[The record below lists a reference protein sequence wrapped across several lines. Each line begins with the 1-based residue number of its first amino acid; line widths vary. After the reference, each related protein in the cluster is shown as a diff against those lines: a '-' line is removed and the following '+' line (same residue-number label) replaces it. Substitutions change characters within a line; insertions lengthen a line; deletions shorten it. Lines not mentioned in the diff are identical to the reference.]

1 MFCTECGTRIED
13 DAVFCPNCGA
23 KIAQAAA
30 EAPKAEAPKAE
41 APKPATPAPQPVAST
56 PKAEAAKPAAP
67 APQPVASTPKP
78 EAPKPA
84 APAPQPEEP
93 PKKSHAL
100 LIAGLCLAVF
110 LLLLIIVCGIALKK
124 YWNGIDEKKEKTE
137 VSRIYDE
144 EPALPIDEPVQVLPS
159 ESEATPEPTAEP
171 TATPEPTVAPTAT
184 PEPSMSP
191 EEAFSKQE
199 EKLIAESSRIQIAT
213 AYRAPYVSVDE
224 WYGPASQF
232 DRNVKGVIKTLLRDF
247 DGDGAEEM
255 LVIRVNEGSLE
266 YEVYEFDGKEVRLG
280 ASYNTLRKNQDMALF
295 DKNDQMNL
303 NVYLY
308 SHDGRQFLVE
318 RFDACRDWETDYDG
332 KYLGILFYGNG
343 SLISLYSNYCTG
355 MDEQSFEIS
364 EEDTLLLLELG
375 LTNTAANYR
384 LVGDP
389 LSMEDGLEEILF
401 VVAARSEEQILRDQE
416 TYDPEA
422 GNVSELGGVSYY
434 FFNKESEYDK
444 DNEFLSADWLPL
456 GGDYLDGY
464 SVQRNDHSIASTEEL
479 GGIINYCD
487 HVKFKTYA
495 EEQGDGTLADWLNEQ
510 VENAV
515 SGYDGDAVLKSLK
528 EEYEGKAESPYPD
541 EVYSFRPL
549 ECTVVYAEG
558 TYVSVGFEWD
568 WYMGGV
574 HNAGGFGLNCNLE
587 EKREITLEEFL
598 GKDADEVRSMVA
610 QGICDAIEMED
621 NEVFQTKIDQF
632 LEENGKYSFWFDQ
645 DTVYVMFESYSL
657 DMGGGAI
664 LVKLER

>member
-1 MFCTECGTRIED
+1 MFCTECGTQIED
-13 DAVFCPNCGA
+13 DALFCPNCGA
-23 KIAQAAA
+23 KIAQEAAAPKAEEPKAVTPAPQPMA
-30 EAPKAEAPKAE
+30 EAPKAAT
-41 APKPATPAPQPVAST
+41 TPAPQPAAPAS
-56 PKAEAAKPAAP
+56 KPVAP
-67 APQPVASTPKP
+67 APQP
-78 EAPKPA
+78 E
-84 APAPQPEEP
+84 APAPKPEEP

-100 LIAGLCLAVF
+100 LIAVICLVVF
-110 LLLLIIVCGIALKK
+110 LLLLIVVCGIALAK
-124 YWNGIDEKKEKTE
+124 YWNGVSEKKEKAQ
-137 VSRIYDE
+137 VSRDYE
-144 EPALPIDEPVQVLPS
+144 EVPIEEPVQILPS

-171 TATPEPTVAPTAT
+171 TAKPTATPEPTVAPTAT
-184 PEPSMSP
+184 PEPTMSP

-364 EEDTLLLLELG
+364 EEDALLLLELG

-389 LSMEDGLEEILF
+389 LSMEDGLEEILY
-401 VVAARSEEQILRDQE
+401 VVATRSEEQILRDQE

-422 GNVSELGGVSYY
+422 GNVADLSGVSYY
-434 FFNKESEYDK
+434 FFNKESEYGK
-444 DNEFLSADWLPL
+444 DDELLSVDWLPL
-456 GGDYLDGY
+456 EGDYLTGY
-464 SVQRNDHSIASTEEL
+464 LIQRNDHSIANTEEL

-487 HVKFKTYA
+487 HVSFKD
-495 EEQGDGTLADWLNEQ
+495 QGDGTLAAWLNEQ
-510 VENAV
+510 AENAV
-515 SGYDGDAVLKSLK
+515 SKYDGDAVLKSLK
-528 EEYEGKAESPYPD
+528 EEYEGKAERPYPE
-541 EVYSFRPL
+541 EVYIFQPL
-549 ECTVVYAEG
+549 DCVTVYAEG
-558 TYVSVGFEWD
+558 ACVSVGFEWD

-587 EKREITLEEFL
+587 EKREITLEELL

-610 QGICDAIEMED
+610 QGISNAVQMED
-621 NEVFQTKIDQF
+621 NEVFKTKIDKY
-632 LEENGKYSFWFDQ
+632 LSDYGKYAFWFDQ
-645 DTVYVMFESYSL
+645 NTVYVMFESYSL

-664 LVKLER
+664 LVELAR